1 MNRYNFVGPYKNDS
15 SVGHLS
21 TPITDSILTRT
32 LLMYLPIY
40 RYNLSNSLR
49 GLEIGMAHG
58 YFLIGPFYKLGPL
71 RNSETALLVGY
82 LSTIGLIIILS
93 VTLSL
98 YGTTLYSQTNKVKSD
113 EQPNRYM
120 LKPTL
125 MSSFD
130 LEHKYNSKILSE
142 FEDDFY
148 LFDPSFKKIFKD
160 QDAWNQFTGGFFI
173 GGLGGAGFALLL
185 LSQIR

>member
-40 RYNLSNSLR
+40 RYNLSNTLR

-71 RNSETALLVGY
+71 RNSENALLVGY
-82 LSTIGLIIILS
+82 LSTIGLIIILT
-93 VTLSL
+93 VALSL
-98 YGTTLYSQTNKVKSD
+98 YGTTIYTKNTNIDGPVASYRAMTTILEIDSLDQFKEDS
-113 EQPNRYM
+113 NR
-120 LKPTL
+120 
-125 MSSFD
+125 
-130 LEHKYNSKILSE
+130 
-142 FEDDFY
+142 
-148 LFDPSFKKIFKD
+148 FDPSFKKIFKNKN
-160 QDAWNQFTGGFFI
+160 AWDRFTGSFFI
-173 GGLGGAGFALLL
+173 GAIGGSGFALLL
-185 LSQIR
+185 LSQIS